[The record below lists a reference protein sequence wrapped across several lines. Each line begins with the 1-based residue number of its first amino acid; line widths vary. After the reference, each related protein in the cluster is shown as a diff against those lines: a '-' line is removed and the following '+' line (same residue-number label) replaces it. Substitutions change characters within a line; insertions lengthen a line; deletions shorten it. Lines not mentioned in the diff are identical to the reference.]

1 MRPCRSTPPP
11 CRAAGTCTEAAPASA
26 GAPAH
31 VNRYCHPIR
40 VRDAARSDST
50 GELLG
55 RVLEAL
61 SRQGELLE
69 ELLRRTEGE
78 GYKVDTT

>member
-40 VRDAARSDST
+40 VRGTVGPA
-50 GELLG
+50 LP
-55 RVLEAL
+55 EAL
-61 SRQGELLE
+61 SHQGDLLE
-69 ELLRRTEGE
+69 ELLRRTERE
-78 GYKVDTT
+78 DTR

>member
-31 VNRYCHPIR
+31 ANRYCHPIR
-40 VRDAARSDST
+40 VRGTVRSGST
-50 GELLG
+50 EELLG

-61 SRQGELLE
+61 SHQGDLLE
-69 ELLRRTEGE
+69 ELLRRTERE
-78 GYKVDTT
+78 DTR